1 MNVSSAAAARFPLS
15 PDQLPSLPYP
25 PYTPQQ
31 RSATASLFRPRS
43 ARPINSNPSKV
54 VSCGSCCFGSP
65 IPLSASSFVT
75 DPSSK
80 YRASLTQN
88 NFYTKLVDVYGV
100 PVVGSDD
107 VSDAALLEAALT
119 LAKMSSLQPQLLSM
133 LADEA
138 VHVAIIGRREDLTD
152 IPAYSVLREDRNT
165 NWNLF
170 RGLGATAELPVN
182 GCAEENLL
190 CLAND
195 KYTDENICVHE
206 LAHTLAGSGK
216 KLPTTRMID
225 FGEELGGVME
235 LNERVQQVYWE
246 AKLTYLWGNT
256 YAGTNYEELWA
267 EGVQSYYS
275 VNYPH
280 SPPDGDGIHNHI
292 WHRSALEDY
301 QPQLADVIGKVLP
314 SEADFGCPG
323 ISIDRCDCD
332 ALRQICNKAA
342 AGADV
347 ADSEPDITD
356 EPSDRPT
363 YSPTRFPS
371 RLPTS
376 KAPAPLPSSSPIT
389 PVPTKSPTTEVPTP
403 RPSSSP
409 ITSDPTRI
417 PTSNGPTP
425 SPSSSPVLGLS
436 ASTETE
442 NSGVVAPALTSHP
455 TASASTYPPTEEVWL
470 DLSGRDSED
479 VTDPSSATFRRR
491 IMFVTH
497 AITLL
502 LLYAIL

>member
-1 MNVSSAAAARFPLS
+1 MNVSSAAAGFPIS

-65 IPLSASSFVT
+65 MPLSASPFVT

-80 YRASLTQN
+80 YRASLTQS
-88 NFYTKLVDVYGV
+88 NFYAKVVDVHGV
-100 PVVGSDD
+100 PVVGSDA

-119 LAKMSSLQPQLLSM
+119 LAKLSSLQPQLLSI
-133 LADEA
+133 LADEG
-138 VHVAIIGRREDLTD
+138 VHVAVIGRREDLTD

-165 NWNLF
+165 NWDLF

-195 KYTDENICVHE
+195 AYEDENICVHE

-216 KLPTTRMID
+216 KLPTTRTID
-225 FGEELGGVME
+225 FGEQLGGVME
-235 LNERVQQVYWE
+235 LNERIRQVYWE
-246 AKLTYLWGNT
+246 AKRSYLWGNT
-256 YAGTNYEELWA
+256 YAVTNYEELWA

-280 SPPDGDGIHNHI
+280 SPPDGDGTHNHI
-292 WHRSALEDY
+292 WHRSVLEDY

-314 SEADFGCPG
+314 SGIEFGCPRT
-323 ISIDRCDCD
+323 SMDRCDCD

-342 AGADV
+342 GADV
-347 ADSEPDITD
+347 ADSEPDLTD
-356 EPSDRPT
+356 GPSDRPT
-363 YSPTRFPS
+363 SSPTKFPT

-376 KAPAPLPSSSPIT
+376 PVPTHLPSLSPIT
-389 PVPTKSPTTEVPTP
+389 PVPTESPTTEVPTP

-425 SPSSSPVLGLS
+425 SPSYSPGVPAS
-436 ASTETE
+436 AETE
-442 NSGVVAPALTSHP
+442 NTGAVAPPPPTSYP
-455 TASASTYPPTEEVWL
+455 TASSSTYPPTDEVWL
-470 DLSGRDSED
+470 GLSMRDSEGAS
-479 VTDPSSATFRRR
+479 DPSSATSRRR
-491 IMFVTH
+491 IMFATH

-502 LLYAIL
+502 LLYAMS